1 VILNRAYSVLEV
13 KDISD
18 DGEFYTITGMAT
30 TPKPDRVND
39 VVNPL
44 GATFAPE
51 IPLLW
56 QHMHDKPVG
65 ITTLGKPTKKGIPFK
80 ARLPIIKEEGALKTR
95 IDEAIQSI
103 KYRLVAAVSIGFR
116 VLNDAV
122 ERIADGGYQYNE
134 TEILELSLATIPA
147 QIDATILSV
156 KSLYEAPQPAASGQT
171 PRSFVKL
178 ISPGVSGTTP
188 VAIRGPVKL
197 IPRKYREEDTGR
209 SGQGPGEHS
218 RRETGA
224 SQ

>member
-1 VILNRAYSVLEV
+1 MLNRAYSVLEV
-13 KDISD
+13 KEISD
-18 DGEFYTITGMAT
+18 DGDFYTITGMAT

-39 VVNPL
+39 IVNPL

-147 QIDATILSV
+147 QVDATILSV
-156 KSLYEAPQPAASGQT
+156 KSLYESEQRAASGQKL
-171 PRSFVKL
+171 RSAVKL
-178 ISPGVSGTTP
+178 ISPGVSGTPP
-188 VAIRGPVKL
+188 VAFRGPVKL
-197 IPRKYREEDTGR
+197 IPRTYDRGKEDSTG
-209 SGQGPGEHS
+209 SNQGS
-218 RRETGA
+218 
-224 SQ
+224 